1 MSLEATSFIGVH
13 LFGKNTFSFAFN
25 IALSC
30 LGYRPCINPIL
41 MTRKFTVDIKLYCM
55 RYVANDLQE
64 KEYKIKNSQ
73 E

>member
-1 MSLEATSFIGVH
+1 
-13 LFGKNTFSFAFN
+13 
-25 IALSC
+25 
-30 LGYRPCINPIL
+30 
-41 MTRKFTVDIKLYCM
+41 MTRKFTVDIKLYYM